1 MSERKCP
8 RCKEVPIKSGKGHFC
23 PNCQVWLAEKKQ
35 EGEMSE
41 RKESGEVEDRKRNEE
56 ICRIITNNVGIGD
69 GMGIVDIPEI
79 QFTEICKEINEL
91 IRTAE
96 QVAYKRGVENERGRI
111 CDMIRETVIA
121 EAMLE
126 PGIASHKS
134 KLRWAERGR
143 IIAEIQSIS
152 KIREGK

>member
-1 MSERKCP
+1 MNKSKCP
-8 RCKEVPIKSGKGHFC
+8 KCKEVPIKSGKGHFC

-91 IRTAE
+91 IH
-96 QVAYKRGVENERGRI
+96 
-111 CDMIRETVIA
+111 
-121 EAMLE
+121 
-126 PGIASHKS
+126 S
-134 KLRWAERGR
+134 AEREAVRKERERCEGIVTR
-143 IIAEIQSIS
+143 HAVLHVSGENVIRWGEMAESIRNP
-152 KIREGK
+152 KDKTEG